1 MSKIG
6 RKPIQL
12 PEGVS
17 VTQEGSVITVACAGR
32 TVQVPT
38 LRLAAESTL
47 QEARMNWGTMRSLL
61 QNAVFGVVKDFTKTL
76 EIEGI
81 GFKVSLEGNV
91 LVFSLGFSH
100 PVRFTPPPDITFK
113 VEKNAITISG
123 RDKAL
128 VGATAAQIRSLR
140 KPEPYQG
147 KGIRYRG
154 EVIRRKAG
162 KKVGATTGTV

>member
-1 MSKIG
+1 
-6 RKPIQL
+6 
-12 PEGVS
+12 
-17 VTQEGSVITVACAGR
+17 
-32 TVQVPT
+32 
-38 LRLAAESTL
+38 
-47 QEARMNWGTMRSLL
+47 MRSLL